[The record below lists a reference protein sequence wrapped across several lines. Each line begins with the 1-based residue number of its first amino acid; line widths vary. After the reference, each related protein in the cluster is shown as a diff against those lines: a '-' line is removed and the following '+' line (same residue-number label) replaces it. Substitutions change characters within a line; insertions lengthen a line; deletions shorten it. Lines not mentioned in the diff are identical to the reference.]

1 LSLAR
6 LSSKNHPLAEIF
18 AQIDK
23 LFRCLEPKETRR
35 GRPNRFQDVQII
47 KCVVYQIHYRIVSFR
62 ELEWRLRR
70 DFWVIRAIGL
80 SEIPDHTTFCRRI
93 KRLEADIFGILYHQ
107 ILSELTPETRVCYWD
122 STALRSSRYDRDA
135 EKSKGTRLGWYY
147 GYKLHLILTQDWIPL
162 NWDITPAGFYDN
174 QFPSLLQGLRP
185 HPVFFLL
192 ADAAYDDQKLFATSD
207 QLGIHLVTQV
217 NMRNAS
223 SSEEFTSKRRRQNA
237 YYVKQGLGKKL
248 LPQRNGIERFFSL
261 LKSRYGVEQT
271 RLFGL
276 SRYARHVHWVIMV
289 YLLERLVD
297 QSLGFHTR
305 KAPWNR

>member
-1 LSLAR
+1 M
-6 LSSKNHPLAEIF
+6 EIF

-23 LFRCLEPKETRR
+23 LFRCLEPEKPRK
-35 GRPNRFQDVQII
+35 GRPDRFQDVQIM

-62 ELEWRLRR
+62 ELEWKLKR
-70 DFWVIRAIGL
+70 DYWTLRAIGL
-80 SEIPDHTTFCRRI
+80 TEVPDHTTFCRRI
-93 KRLEADIFGILYHQ
+93 KRLEEQVFGTLYQQ
-107 ILSELTPETRVCYWD
+107 ILFQIDPKTRVCYWD
-122 STALRSSRYDRDA
+122 STALRSSRYDQDA

-147 GYKLHLILTQDWIPL
+147 GYKLHIIVSEDWIPL
-162 NWDITPAGFYDN
+162 NWDIAPAGFYDN
-174 QFPSLLQGLRP
+174 RFPELLHGLNA
-185 HPVFFLL
+185 HDVFFLL
-192 ADAAYDDQKLFATSD
+192 ADAAYDDQKLFARSD

-223 SSEEFTSKRRRQNA
+223 SSEGFTNERRRQNA
-237 YYVKQGLGKKL
+237 YYVKHGLGKKL
-248 LPQRNGIERFFSL
+248 LAQRNGIERFFSV

-289 YLLERLVD
+289 YLLDHLVD
-297 QSLGFHTR
+297 KSFGFHTR